1 MPSLEGYCERMSK
14 GEVVNAIEDLYSA
27 WNNTPNIDSVLP
39 GWNSTLVVEQNL
51 FWDPC
56 KEGSLSG
63 IICYLDEQ
71 NKTYHVIGLELNG
84 LDLQGELSPAIGN
97 LSNLT
102 YLVITG
108 NQGLTGP
115 LPSSLGQLANLV
127 VMDLH
132 DNSFSGP
139 IPDLSALSNLH
150 HLDLNSNS
158 LVGKVEDV
166 FNNLNQIYLSILDL
180 SSNQLSG
187 GLQID
192 LPFANGTFATL
203 DQLNVSR
210 NQLNGSLDD
219 FFTYIFTN
227 SSGNNTFA
235 PYVSSIDLSYNQFS
249 GNLMGLNGSG
259 AFQTAVSLEELSI
272 SNNKLSGEFPDLS
285 SFPKLQKLYMA
296 GNSFNG
302 SFPSQLF
309 NCLQIQVIN
318 FDGNAFDGVLN
329 MTINTSLASKIFSFV
344 RNNIS
349 ELIPTWDTGIYTPV
363 LLGGNPCCNK
373 IENGS
378 PENEFIIY
386 GDSSSQTLNAAMNCR
401 YNSSSPTI
409 IQGEFKFF
417 FKLQFYLQLL
427 S

>member
-1 MPSLEGYCERMSK
+1 M
-14 GEVVNAIEDLYSA
+14 
-27 WNNTPNIDSVLP
+27 
-39 GWNSTLVVEQNL
+39 VEQNL

-71 NKTYHVIGLELNG
+71 NETYHVIGLELNG

-115 LPSSLGQLANLV
+115 LPSTIGQLANLV

-132 DNSFSGP
+132 YNSFSGP
-139 IPDLSALSNLH
+139 IPDLSALSKLH

-158 LVGKVEDV
+158 LAGKVEDV

-227 SSGNNTFA
+227 STENYTFA
-235 PYVSSIDLSYNQFS
+235 TYVSSIDLSYNQFS

-259 AFQTAVSLEELSI
+259 AFQTAVSLEEL
-272 SNNKLSGEFPDLS
+272 
-285 SFPKLQKLYMA
+285 
-296 GNSFNG
+296 
-302 SFPSQLF
+302 
-309 NCLQIQVIN
+309 
-318 FDGNAFDGVLN
+318 
-329 MTINTSLASKIFSFV
+329 
-344 RNNIS
+344 
-349 ELIPTWDTGIYTPV
+349 
-363 LLGGNPCCNK
+363 
-373 IENGS
+373 
-378 PENEFIIY
+378 
-386 GDSSSQTLNAAMNCR
+386 
-401 YNSSSPTI
+401 
-409 IQGEFKFF
+409 
-417 FKLQFYLQLL
+417 
-427 S
+427 

>member
-1 MPSLEGYCERMSK
+1 
-14 GEVVNAIEDLYSA
+14 
-27 WNNTPNIDSVLP
+27 
-39 GWNSTLVVEQNL
+39 
-51 FWDPC
+51 
-56 KEGSLSG
+56 
-63 IICYLDEQ
+63 
-71 NKTYHVIGLELNG
+71 
-84 LDLQGELSPAIGN
+84 
-97 LSNLT
+97 
-102 YLVITG
+102 
-108 NQGLTGP
+108 
-115 LPSSLGQLANLV
+115 
-127 VMDLH
+127 MDLH

-285 SFPKLQKLYMA
+285 SFPKLQKL
-296 GNSFNG
+296 
-302 SFPSQLF
+302 
-309 NCLQIQVIN
+309 
-318 FDGNAFDGVLN
+318 
-329 MTINTSLASKIFSFV
+329 
-344 RNNIS
+344 
-349 ELIPTWDTGIYTPV
+349 
-363 LLGGNPCCNK
+363 
-373 IENGS
+373 
-378 PENEFIIY
+378 
-386 GDSSSQTLNAAMNCR
+386 
-401 YNSSSPTI
+401 
-409 IQGEFKFF
+409 
-417 FKLQFYLQLL
+417 
-427 S
+427 